1 VIPTAGR
8 KAQRPGTTALACEKM
23 PERWRGRETLLRST
37 REKLGELTMASE
49 RLTPGLTAEI
59 ETVVDEKLVVKH
71 MGGEGV
77 LSTPSMI
84 ALMERAAI
92 QAVQPHLA
100 EGHTT
105 VGFEVNVKHF
115 AATPKGQKVKVRAE
129 LLEVDGRKLRFK
141 VEAHDADK
149 KVGEGTHRRAI
160 IQVQKK
166 A

>member
-1 VIPTAGR
+1 
-8 KAQRPGTTALACEKM
+8 
-23 PERWRGRETLLRST
+23 
-37 REKLGELTMASE
+37 MATE

-59 ETVVDEKLVVKH
+59 TTVVDDTLVVKH

-84 ALMERAAI
+84 GLMERAGI
-92 QAVQPHLA
+92 QAVQAHLH

-115 AATPKGQKVKVRAE
+115 AATPKGQKVTVKAE
-129 LLEVDGRKLRFK
+129 LLEVDGLKLRFK
-141 VEAHDADK
+141 VEAHDEHR

-166 A
+166 D